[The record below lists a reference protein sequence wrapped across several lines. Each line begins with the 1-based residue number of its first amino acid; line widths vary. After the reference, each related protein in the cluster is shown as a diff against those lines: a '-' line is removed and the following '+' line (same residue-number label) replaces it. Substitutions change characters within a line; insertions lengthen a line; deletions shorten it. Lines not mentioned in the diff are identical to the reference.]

1 MKLGRSRNARQPMQA
16 RLLERQTNE
25 ILDLVFS
32 EVRLQSIQDLLSVCS
47 VSRQFY
53 VLAVPHLYRNT
64 ILDLSRASHL
74 RLLRRLERLD
84 SHVSKT
90 IRDLRVVFADDK
102 QVGHLDKLQ
111 RVFDGLVNLEALN
124 WCSPFDMPVS
134 MLDALHTR
142 FCRARLTITYWRE
155 PKETAESGAQPLLVP
170 NLSIMD
176 TAASMITSMSI
187 ILYEKDEHQGR
198 FWAGFRKSLVGMVV
212 RNTALTYLRIVAKSI
227 GDNRCTTASQFM
239 GAHTLPKLDT
249 LILNVQD
256 SPIFSSDELEHWS
269 SQGGWEDL
277 TFLSVYNIQ
286 SLIPFVGRAP
296 ELESLTFLPRDG
308 EDATELESRL
318 NDFEGPSRFPSLRQV
333 KVRSPWDNGLPDQYA
348 GQVVPW
354 YLLTLLPMNQLTGL
368 NITRPWEVA
377 DISSVPQ
384 AQDIRTIRMSCPN
397 LEALELDIWLPYRSS
412 SGSLWPADV
421 IKELSA
427 FDKAVQL
434 LIYPRGCHPVGE
446 ARLLRAVRKRRFKL
460 RCSAE
465 MAWCFWKERRRQR
478 VLHEIPFSVQLIH
491 SLRYESEEA
500 EATKV
505 LDIDHLIEI
514 RKCFLGV
521 YCCLYRYSYSTVNRV
536 SLDRMSIADLE
547 EKTKSRWKCLWGDQ
561 ALSKRE
567 IRLRNH
573 LGAAAPGGYENDTT
587 LYDILMQ
594 STVE

>member
-25 ILDLVFS
+25 ILDLILS
-32 EVRLQSIQDLLSVCS
+32 EVRLQSIQDLLNICL

-53 VLAVPHLYRNT
+53 VLTIPHLYRDIT
-64 ILDLSRASHL
+64 IDLGRASHL
-74 RLLRRLERLD
+74 RLLRRLERPG

-90 IRDLRVVFADDK
+90 IRHLCVVCADDK
-102 QVGHLDKLQ
+102 QVGHLDKVQ
-111 RVFDGLVNLEALN
+111 RVFDGLVNLETLN

-142 FCRARLTITYWRE
+142 FCGARLTITYWRE
-155 PKETAESGAQPLLVP
+155 PKETPESGAQPLLVP

-176 TAASMITSMSI
+176 TSASMITSVSI
-187 ILYEKDEHQGR
+187 ILYEKDEHQGT
-198 FWAGFRKSLVGMVV
+198 FWAGFRKSLVGMVA
-212 RNTALTYLRIVAKSI
+212 RSAALTYLRIVAKSI
-227 GDNRCTTASQFM
+227 GDNRCTTTSQFM
-239 GAHTLPKLDT
+239 GTHTLPKLDT
-249 LILNVQD
+249 LVLNVRD
-256 SPIFSSDELEHWS
+256 SPIFSSDELQHWS

-277 TFLSVYNIQ
+277 TFLSLYNIQ

-333 KVRSPWDNGLPDQYA
+333 KVRSPWDNGLPAQYT

-354 YLLTLLPMNQLTGL
+354 YLLTLLPLDQLTGL
-368 NITRPWEVA
+368 NITRPWDVA

-384 AQDIRTIRMSCPN
+384 AEDVRKIRISCPN
-397 LEALELDIWLPYRSS
+397 LEALEIDIWLPYRSS
-412 SGSLWPADV
+412 YGLLWPTDV
-421 IKELSA
+421 IRELSA

-434 LIYPRGCHPVGE
+434 AIFPRGCHPVSE
-446 ARLLRAVRKRRFKL
+446 ARLPRAVRDRRYKF

-465 MAWCFWKERRRQR
+465 MAWCFWKERRRR
-478 VLHEIPFSVQLIH
+478 KALHKIPFSVQLIH
-491 SLRYESEEA
+491 LSRYESEEA
-500 EATKV
+500 EATRV
-505 LDIDHLIEI
+505 LDINHRAEI

-521 YCCLYRYSYSTVNRV
+521 YCCLYRYSYSTICREC
-536 SLDRMSIADLE
+536 LDRMSVADLE

-561 ALSKRE
+561 ALYKRE
-567 IRLRNH
+567 IRLRNN
-573 LGAAAPGGYENDTT
+573 LVAAATEGYENDTM

>member
-1 MKLGRSRNARQPMQA
+1 MRFLLVVKTFNTTPRDFHTTGGTMKFRKSRKAPQPTQA
-16 RLLERQTNE
+16 RHLERQTNE
-25 ILDLVFS
+25 ILDLILS
-32 EVRLQSIQDLLSVCS
+32 EVRLQSILDLLSICS

-53 VLAVPHLYRNT
+53 LLTVPHLYRNT

-90 IRDLRVVFADDK
+90 IRDLRVVCADDK
-102 QVGHLDKLQ
+102 QADHLDKVR

-124 WCSPFDMPVS
+124 WCSPFDMPGS

-142 FCRARLTITYWRE
+142 VRGARVAITYWRE
-155 PKETAESGAQPLLVP
+155 LKETAESGAQPLLVP

-227 GDNRCTTASQFM
+227 GDNRCRTTSQFM

-308 EDATELESRL
+308 EDATELESRF

-333 KVRSPWDNGLPDQYA
+333 KVRSPWDNGLPAQYT

-354 YLLTLLPMNQLTGL
+354 YLLTLLPLDQLTGL
-368 NITRPWEVA
+368 NITRP
-377 DISSVPQ
+377 
-384 AQDIRTIRMSCPN
+384 
-397 LEALELDIWLPYRSS
+397 
-412 SGSLWPADV
+412 
-421 IKELSA
+421 
-427 FDKAVQL
+427 
-434 LIYPRGCHPVGE
+434 
-446 ARLLRAVRKRRFKL
+446 
-460 RCSAE
+460 
-465 MAWCFWKERRRQR
+465 
-478 VLHEIPFSVQLIH
+478 
-491 SLRYESEEA
+491 
-500 EATKV
+500 
-505 LDIDHLIEI
+505 
-514 RKCFLGV
+514 
-521 YCCLYRYSYSTVNRV
+521 
-536 SLDRMSIADLE
+536 
-547 EKTKSRWKCLWGDQ
+547 
-561 ALSKRE
+561 
-567 IRLRNH
+567 
-573 LGAAAPGGYENDTT
+573 
-587 LYDILMQ
+587 
-594 STVE
+594 